1 MKIFA
6 KKRLQQSSKKEKK
19 KIIAKTIPSA
29 QYMSIVR
36 KNMIKYADVL
46 KKLENI

>member
-6 KKRLQQSSKKEKK
+6 KKRLQQSSKKEK